1 MLRQVPPR
9 AKVQARIPWTAVQ
22 NNSSAR
28 VKLETLRVSSIEMAG
43 WSISPDRTPSVG
55 DSVHCVDGLAEVVR
69 VHGRTSSGGRLL
81 ELKVDG
87 SEGKPYFAATAN
99 VLQKAPDV

>member
-1 MLRQVPPR
+1 M
-9 AKVQARIPWTAVQ
+9 Q

-43 WSISPDRTPSVG
+43 WAILPDRTPSVG
-55 DSVHCVDGLAEVVR
+55 EFVHCVDGLAEVVGVR
-69 VHGRTSSGGRLL
+69 GRTGSGSRLL

-87 SEGKPYFAATAN
+87 SEGKSYFADASN
-99 VLQKAPDV
+99 VLQKESAG